1 MKIFVGPRTM
11 TSIPDH
17 PLRYAMANELHARP
31 FPTLHAPA
39 RAAYLAIT
47 SETPDRAA
55 ERAHLIALLD
65 HYGAVHPQP
74 DATHYSG
81 QIGKHMLKWE
91 SHSEFVTYT
100 IFGDGNAIPPFD
112 ASTFAMFPDD
122 WLRSCPG
129 TRITSALIRVEMC
142 DGDDGIIDKTT
153 QWFVPESLAIA
164 RVLED
169 ELVVATDFRI
179 DPAGHMRMAVFARQE
194 TGGRRIGRVVQR
206 LCEIETYKAMAM
218 LGLAKVRDMGPDL
231 SMLDK
236 QLSSLVAE
244 LNSDT
249 LKSDETLRQLL
260 QISAALENAVAQSAY
275 RFGATRA
282 YEAIVN
288 QRIFIL
294 REDRFL
300 GRQTFGEFM
309 MRRFDPAMRT
319 VESTQSR
326 LQSLTDRAARAS
338 DLLRTRVDVE
348 RSAQNQDLL
357 TSMDKRADLQ
367 LRLQRTVEGL
377 SVVAISYYAVSL
389 ALYVLGPVEKAY
401 GISKTM
407 LAAGVTPVV
416 LIVVWLLI
424 QRIHRK
430 MH

>member
-1 MKIFVGPRTM
+1 M
-11 TSIPDH
+11 TSISDH

-31 FPTLHAPA
+31 FPTLNAPS

-47 SETPDRAA
+47 SQTPDRAA
-55 ERAHLIALLD
+55 ERTHLIALLD
-65 HYGAVHPQP
+65 RYGAPHPQP

-122 WLRSCPG
+122 WLQSAPG
-129 TRITSALIRVEMC
+129 QRITSALIRVETR
-142 DGDDGIIDKTT
+142 DGDGRIIDKTN

-169 ELVVATDFRI
+169 ELVVASDFRI
-179 DPAGHMRMAVFARQE
+179 DPVGHMRMAVFAGPE

-218 LGLAKVRDMGPDL
+218 LGLAKVRDMGPEL
-231 SMLDK
+231 LTLDK
-236 QLSSLVAE
+236 QLSSLVAK

-260 QISAALENAVAQSAY
+260 QTSAVLEHAVAQSAY

-288 QRIFIL
+288 QRILIL
-294 REDRFL
+294 REERFL

-389 ALYVLGPVEKAY
+389 ALYVLGPVEMAY
-401 GISKTM
+401 GVSKTM

>member
-1 MKIFVGPRTM
+1 M
-11 TSIPDH
+11 TSISDH

-31 FPTLHAPA
+31 FPTLNAPS

-47 SETPDRAA
+47 SQTPDRAA
-55 ERAHLIALLD
+55 ERTHLIALLD
-65 HYGAVHPQP
+65 RYGAPHPQP

-122 WLRSCPG
+122 WLQSAPG
-129 TRITSALIRVEMC
+129 QRITSALIRVETR
-142 DGDDGIIDKTT
+142 DGDGRIIDKTN

-169 ELVVATDFRI
+169 ELVVASDFRI
-179 DPAGHMRMAVFARQE
+179 DPVGHMRMAVFAGPE

-218 LGLAKVRDMGPDL
+218 LGLAKVRDMGPEL
-231 SMLDK
+231 LTLDK
-236 QLSSLVAE
+236 QLSSLVAK

-260 QISAALENAVAQSAY
+260 QTSAVLEHAGAQSAY

-288 QRIFIL
+288 QRILIL
-294 REDRFL
+294 REERFL

-389 ALYVLGPVEKAY
+389 ALYVLGPVEMAY
-401 GISKTM
+401 GVSKTM